1 MDANNICTS
10 IRRITSHLINS
21 GISDSQN
28 FPIRT
33 EDRRFHYVNYSGF
46 ADASIALKNI
56 DYCEIYKFLDEN
68 RQYNIKLIDGGLLHL
83 LFQFDRQMKL
93 VKERLCYFPAPN
105 YESFQNDPELY
116 LDESNFYAD
125 IVHKSILP
133 VPIRVDYAPDDA
145 QDVVHPAAHLTLGQ
159 FKNCRIPLSAPLCPV
174 SFVKFILCSF
184 YNTAYHDFGF
194 EMERI
199 NHPATITFNEKR
211 MLHISIE

>member
-1 MDANNICTS
+1 MDANTICGS
-10 IRRITSHLINS
+10 IRKITSHLITV

-28 FPIRT
+28 FPVIS
-33 EDRRFHYVNYSGF
+33 EDKKYIYVNYSGF

-56 DYCEIYKFLDEN
+56 DYSDIYEFMDQNK
-68 RQYNIKLIDGGLLHL
+68 QYNIKLIDGGIIHL
-83 LFQFDRQMKL
+83 LFQFDRKMNL
-93 VKERLCYFPAPN
+93 HKERLCYFPAPN
-105 YESFQNDPELY
+105 YESFQNDPDLY

-145 QDVVHPAAHLTLGQ
+145 KEMEHPSAHLTLGQ

-174 SFVKFILCSF
+174 TFMRFILSSF

-194 EMERI
+194 KMDRI
-199 NHPATITFNEKR
+199 SYPLTITDNEKK
-211 MLHISIE
+211 MLHFSIE